1 VSTHERAEVFSRWNT
16 GRRLYWVH
24 QACLALIMLLL
35 ITLVDVPR
43 RAEAA
48 PMAQAPAAKP
58 VCADGRED
66 VVSAAVAAKL
76 CGGRVE
82 ALGKRTETTQVF
94 AEPDGTLTEERATA
108 PVRVKNGDRW
118 DDVDLTLIRDAD
130 GSVVPKVHARDLR
143 FSGEQDGAG
152 EHEVVSLGSGGQ
164 RTSVSWK
171 GPLPEPVLDGR
182 TATYPEVLPG
192 VDIVVKAQMTGY
204 EQYFVAKDRDALDR
218 ITKLTLPID
227 TGKLTATA
235 DAAGGLTFKDGKG
248 RAVGR
253 AQAPEMWDAEVAP
266 LAQEHVN
273 RAPVGLRTVKRKSA
287 GKATMELTADKEFV
301 ERDDLQFPVTI
312 DPPASLPVAFDA
324 FVQNSYSSDQ
334 SGASELR
341 LGHVVDGGS
350 YTARSYLRFNSSGLA
365 GSRIVSAK
373 LRLWATHS
381 WSCTAVSWEA
391 WRTDYV
397 DASVRWTA
405 QPTAREKV
413 GTSTETK
420 GYSSSCADGYVYVEI
435 GKALQTSA
443 DNNWATSNIML
454 RATTESDTR
463 SWKKFDS
470 SEAAHPPVVSI
481 TYNAAPAVPTALAV
495 APCYTACGAAS
506 ATTALRPTL
515 SAKLA
520 DGNAGQALRAEFEVR
535 NKATAAMVA
544 TSGVLSNS
552 WTNGSTASWQVGV
565 NLANSTTYQW
575 RVRAKDP
582 YNDGAW
588 TGWTDLTVDTDKPG
602 VPFVSAAIYKND
614 GAPHGGAGQADTFTF
629 TPANGTGDLAAFV
642 YKLDTD
648 ASATTVAAT
657 GTITRS
663 LSPRD
668 GQRTLVVQAKDRAGN
683 LSAANVYSFSAGNA
697 AIAQPLPGATVVKR
711 TKLQITTPVAGYTRA
726 YFEYRRGPGAVTL
739 AIPSANLTSATGAP
753 ITATSTSPVAFSALG
768 GHAIWNAADTLGA
781 VGGVV
786 EVRARIYTATA
797 TTPVYDTAWVRI
809 TVDSSGDG
817 SETEEIGPGDVN
829 LLTGDMGLDTTDA
842 DELGLSAGR
851 SSSSRTPSGGYVAM
865 PEKLTANQQQVSTDL
880 TGFTVPSTST
890 AVRSTARGQGDV
902 TPVDSVEITPA
913 ATGTSNDTYV
923 ALGGDTGAMRLGMQA
938 GKTYR
943 ITGWIFVP
951 ATTGLAPASINNGLR
966 IVGWHRTGT
975 AAYVAVPSPMA
986 AYTEGWQEL
995 TVTMTIP
1002 AGATESL
1009 VRLYNGNAAAS
1020 GKKVYWD
1027 NISVTEVVAPFGP
1040 SWNGG
1045 ATGGAA
1051 DTDYTT
1057 LTFPS
1062 PSVARLNVI
1071 GGGWMTFSR
1080 NADGVSYTPEPGN
1093 ENLALTK
1100 PDASTFRLTEL
1111 DGTVTQFKQQGG
1123 VWTVTSAWTAEDDST
1138 TKYVYDTT
1146 GGRLLLKKV
1155 VNPVEPGVDDAGGCA
1170 GGTLPRGCEVLEY
1183 VYATATTA
1191 GLSQTVF
1198 GDYTDRVSAVKIWSW
1213 DPQAGAVN
1221 AVDVARYAYDNLGR
1235 LREVWDPRV
1244 TPALK
1249 NSYEYDAVNRV
1260 IKATAPGELPWM
1272 FDYANPDIDTA
1283 ALRWNLDNNATDAS
1297 GAGRNGTA
1305 TGVTWGEGNDP
1316 KNPGD
1321 RAAVFTGVATTQIVA
1336 SGTPLS
1342 NTASYTVA
1350 AWARITDI
1358 SANRTIVSKDGSS
1371 TSGFFLNYVAADN
1384 KWAFSRVSADN
1395 ESATPVRA
1403 TSNVAPTVGK
1413 WTHLAGV
1420 YDTATAKMKLYVN
1433 GVLQTTTAATGGW
1446 NASGNYVVGRAKW
1459 AGANANAFAGSID
1472 DVRIYGSALT
1482 DTQVANLAGDE
1493 NTGQLIRVRRAAL
1506 KQGSTTETDGEI
1518 ATNLVYNVPLTRAAG
1533 GPYDMNAAAIGTW
1546 GQTDLPTDATAIF
1559 GPENV
1564 PARNSATVA
1573 SPGANGYP
1581 WANVHYLNAN
1591 GQEVNTASPGGDIDT
1606 NEYDRFGNV
1615 VRSLEASNRAL
1626 ALGTLPGANTMLA
1639 ELGLLDSDTASRAQ
1653 ALSNASRYSSDG
1665 LDLLDLTGPTST
1677 MVLEQ
1682 PVADP
1687 DGAGPLE
1694 AIAAGETVIGRSKQ
1708 ISTYDE
1714 GKPDGANYHLVTT
1727 ETDGALIDGYPLAD
1741 VRVSKNYYDA
1751 EKGGT
1756 SGWILKQPTKV
1767 VADAVEGG
1775 EQKAA
1780 HVVFNA
1786 KGQVLKSWGIGS
1798 SGDDARATE
1807 SIYYSA
1813 GANSADSACGNRP
1826 EWAGEACV
1834 VRAAGAV
1841 TGADPDRMT
1850 TELPVR
1856 RVTSFNRFGDELEVE
1871 ETAAGQSRR
1880 TVTEYDAATRV
1891 TSTRITSDQGAAVP
1905 AVTTAYD
1912 PASGDVTTT
1921 TMDGATITRE
1931 YDRLGRLAAY
1941 TDADGARTVNE
1952 FDRFG
1957 KSVKVSDPTGFSTF
1971 AYDRAQDP
1979 RGQLTSV
1986 TDSVAGTFNAK
1997 YSPDGQLTEL
2007 KYPGGLTRVDKLD
2020 ANLQPVERTYTRDAD
2035 GAVVYAESVV
2045 ENSASQWI
2053 NHKYTGGNKTYG
2065 YDRLGRL
2072 TTAQQDSDITAG
2084 CVTRT
2089 YDYDARTNR
2098 TGKQSYAPDA
2108 EGLCN
2113 TDGADETTGH
2123 TYDSADR
2130 LTDAGYEYDA
2140 FGRTTTM
2147 PGGLT
2152 NGYFANDLVQ
2162 RQQLGDSRQTWTLD
2176 PAHRFRGFTTET
2188 EVEGVWSNSSSKLN
2202 HYGDDSDEPR
2212 WTVEDTTLGS
2222 FTRNVSGP
2230 DGDLTATTNS
2240 DGEVILQL
2248 TNLHGDIAATID
2260 AGLTEPQLF
2269 DYDEFGQPMD
2279 GQAGQRYGWLGG
2291 KQRSGDAMG
2300 GVILMGVRLYSPG
2313 IGRFL
2318 QTDPVDGGNATAYDY
2333 CAGDPVN
2340 CTDLDGKFGWGSI
2353 KRGLSKVAKVASYAS
2368 MIPGPIG
2375 TIAGVVSAVSYAATG
2390 NWREAAWAV
2399 AGAAAAVVGAG
2410 AAVKGARMIKA
2421 ARAAAKARK
2430 ASRARRAYKGRH
2442 RRCGN
2447 SFDGDTAVLMANGA
2461 YRPIGQLQVG
2471 DWVIALDPET
2481 GERAPKPVLEL
2492 IVGQGD
2498 KDLVDISLTDGDDGT
2513 LTATSNHPVWV
2524 EGQGWTAAGELD
2536 AGDLVADASGR
2547 THPIIRV
2554 SAQGWALD
2562 QTVYNL
2568 NVGDLHT
2575 YVVEVDGVE
2584 MLVHNASKSC
2594 GVHGNSLKCTCIHY
2608 VYKILKN
2615 GKRWKYGEGKGDR
2628 LSKQV
2633 NRLNDRDRRNTY
2645 TGHILRGGI
2654 PGKLKARKIEASLIR
2669 MYKRMNKGKRPDGN
2683 KNDR

>member
-1 VSTHERAEVFSRWNT
+1 MSTHERAEIFSRWNA
-16 GRRLYWVH
+16 GRRLAVVR
-24 QACLALIMLLL
+24 QACLVVVMLLL
-35 ITLVDVPR
+35 VTLADLPR
-43 RAEAA
+43 RAVAA
-48 PMAQAPAAKP
+48 PPAQQAPAAKP
-58 VCADGRED
+58 ACPDSRED
-66 VVSAAVAAKL
+66 VVSAAIAAKL
-76 CGGRVE
+76 CGARVE
-82 ALGKRTETTQVF
+82 AIGRRTETTQVF
-94 AEPDGTLTEERATA
+94 ANPDGTITEDRATA
-108 PVRVKNGDRW
+108 PVRVKNGDKW

-130 GSVVPKVHARDLR
+130 GSVVPRVHARDLKL
-143 FSGEQDGAG
+143 SGPQTGAG
-152 EHEVVSLGSGGQ
+152 EHEVVSLGEGEQ

-182 TATYPEVLPG
+182 TATYPDVLPG

-204 EQYFVAKDRDALDR
+204 EQYFVAKDRAALRR
-218 ITKLTLPID
+218 ITKLTLPMS
-227 TGKLTATA
+227 TGKLTASP

-273 RAPVGLRTVKRKSA
+273 RAPVGLRTVKKSA
-287 GKATMELTADKEFV
+287 GKATMELTADPDFV
-301 ERDDLQFPVTI
+301 ERDDLRFPVTI

-334 SGASELR
+334 SGATELK

-373 LRLWATHS
+373 LRLWETHS

-405 QPTAREKV
+405 QPAAREKV

-420 GYSSSCADGYVYVEI
+420 GYSSSCADGYVYIEI
-435 GKALQTSA
+435 GKALQVSA
-443 DNNWATSNIML
+443 DNSWATANLML
-454 RATTESDTR
+454 RATTETDTR

-470 SEAAHPPVVSI
+470 SEAVHPPVVTI
-481 TYNAAPAVPTALAV
+481 TYNAAPAVPSALAV
-495 APCYTACGAAS
+495 APCYSACGAGA

-520 DGNAGQALRAEFEVR
+520 DSNAGQALRAEFELR
-535 NKATAAMVA
+535 NKATAAVVA
-544 TSGVLSNS
+544 TSGVLSGS

-565 NLANSTTYQW
+565 NLANATTYQW

-588 TGWTDLTVDTDKPG
+588 SGWSDLTVDTDKPL
-602 VPFVSAAIYKND
+602 VPFVAATIYKND
-614 GAPHGGAGQADTFTF
+614 GQPHGGAGQSDTFTF
-629 TPANGTGDLAAFV
+629 TPASGTADLAAFV

-657 GTITRS
+657 GVKTVT

-668 GQRTLVVQAKDRAGN
+668 GQRTLTVQAKDRAGN
-683 LSAANVYSFSAGNA
+683 LSAANVYTFSAGNA
-697 AIAQPLPGATVVKR
+697 ALAQPLPGATVVKR
-711 TKLQITTPVAGYTRA
+711 TKLQITTPVTGYTRA

-739 AIPSANLTSATGAP
+739 PIPSANLTSATGAP
-753 ITATSTSPVAFSALG
+753 ITATAASPVAFSALG

-797 TTPVYDTAWVRI
+797 TAPVYDTAWVRV
-809 TVDSSGDG
+809 TVDSGGDG
-817 SETEEIGPGDVN
+817 GATEDIGPGEVN
-829 LLTGDMGLDTTDA
+829 LLTGDLGLDSTDA
-842 DELGLSAGR
+842 DELDLSAGR
-851 SSSSRTPSGGYVAM
+851 TASSRTPAGGYVPM

-880 TGFTVPSTST
+880 TGFTVPATST

-902 TPVDSVEITPA
+902 TPVDSIEITPA

-923 ALGGDTGAMRLGMQA
+923 ALGGDTGAMRLGMQP

-943 ITGWIFVP
+943 ITGWIYVP
-951 ATTGLAPASINNGLR
+951 AATGLAPAHINNGLR
-966 IVGWHRTGT
+966 IVAWHRTGT
-975 AAYVAVPSPMA
+975 AAYVPVPSPMA

-995 TVTMTIP
+995 SVDMTIP
-1002 AGATESL
+1002 AGATEAL

-1027 NISVTEVVAPFGP
+1027 NISVTEIVAPFGP

-1062 PSVARLNVI
+1062 PSVARLNTI
-1071 GGGWMTFSR
+1071 GGSWLTFSR
-1080 NADGVSYTPEPGN
+1080 NADGVSYTPQPGS
-1093 ENLALTK
+1093 EDLTLTK
-1100 PDASTFRLTEL
+1100 PDATTFRLTEL
-1111 DGTVTQFKQQGG
+1111 DGTVAQFKQQGG
-1123 VWTVTSAWTAEDDST
+1123 VWTVTSTWTAEDDST
-1138 TKYVYDTT
+1138 TKYVYDTS

-1155 VNPVEPGVDDAGGCA
+1155 INPVEPGVDDTFGCA
-1170 GGTLPRGCEVLEY
+1170 GSTLPRGCEVLEY
-1183 VYATATTA
+1183 VYATATSA

-1198 GDYTDRVSAVKIWSW
+1198 GDYTDRVSAVKIWNW
-1213 DPQAGAVN
+1213 DPAAGTVN
-1221 AVDVARYAYDNLGR
+1221 GVEVAKYAYDNLGR

-1249 NSYEYDAVNRV
+1249 TSYEYDGANRV
-1260 IKATAPGELPWM
+1260 TKATPPGELPWM
-1272 FDYANPDIDTA
+1272 FDYANPDVDTA
-1283 ALRWNLDNNATDAS
+1283 ALRWNLDGNGTDSS

-1305 TGVTWGEGNDP
+1305 TGVSWGEGNDP

-1321 RAAVFTGVATTQIVA
+1321 RAAVFTGATTTQITA
-1336 SGTPLS
+1336 AGTPLS

-1350 AWARITDI
+1350 AWARITDT
-1358 SANRTIVSKDGSS
+1358 SVNRTVVSKDGAS

-1384 KWAFSRVSADN
+1384 KWAFSRVTADN
-1395 ESATPVRA
+1395 ESATPIRA
-1403 TSNVAPTVGK
+1403 TSNVPPTVGQ

-1420 YDTATAKMKLYVN
+1420 YDTASGKMKLYVN
-1433 GVLQTTTAATGGW
+1433 GVLQNTTAATGGW
-1446 NASGNYVVGRAKW
+1446 NAGGNYVVGRAKW

-1472 DVRIYGSALT
+1472 DVRIYGAALT
-1482 DTQVANLAGDE
+1482 DAQVADLAGDE
-1493 NTGQLIRVRRAAL
+1493 NTGRLIRVRRAAL
-1506 KQGSTTETDGEI
+1506 KQGSTTETDGEVS
-1518 ATNLVYNVPLTRAAG
+1518 THLVYNVPLTRSAG
-1533 GPYDMNAAAIGTW
+1533 GPYDMNAAAIGAW

-1564 PARNSATVA
+1564 PSRSSATAA
-1573 SPGANGYP
+1573 SPGVNGYP

-1591 GQEVNTASPGGDIDT
+1591 GQEVNTATPGGDIDT
-1606 NEYDRFGNV
+1606 SEFDRFGNV
-1615 VRSLEASNRAL
+1615 VRSLEASNRTL
-1626 ALGTLPGANTMLA
+1626 ALGTLPGADTMLA
-1639 ELGLLDSDTASRAQ
+1639 ELGLLDSDSASRAQ
-1653 ALSNASRYSSDG
+1653 ALSTVNRYSTDG
-1665 LDLLDLTGPTST
+1665 LDLLDTVSPTMT

-1682 PVADP
+1682 PLADP
-1687 DGAGPLE
+1687 DDAGPLE
-1694 AIAAGETVIGRSKQ
+1694 AISAGQTVIGRAKQ
-1708 ISTYDE
+1708 INTYDE

-1727 ETDGALIDGYPLAD
+1727 ETDGAVIDGYPLAD

-1756 SGWILKQPTKV
+1756 SGWKLKEPTKV
-1767 VADAVEGG
+1767 VADAVTGG
-1775 EQKAA
+1775 AQLTAYA
-1780 HVVFNA
+1780 VFNA
-1786 KGQVLKSWGIGS
+1786 RGQVLKSQGIGS
-1798 SGDDARATE
+1798 SGEDARATE
-1807 SIYYSA
+1807 TIYYTA
-1813 GANSADSACGNRP
+1813 GANSADDECGNRP
-1826 EWAGEACV
+1826 EWAGEVCV
-1834 VRAAGAV
+1834 VRAAGAI
-1841 TGADPDRMT
+1841 TGADADRMAT
-1850 TELPVR
+1850 QLPVR
-1856 RVTSFNRFGDELEVE
+1856 RVIAFNRFGDELEVE
-1871 ETAAGQSRR
+1871 ETAAGQARR

-1891 TSTRITSDQGAAVP
+1891 TSTRITSDQGAPVP

-1971 AYDRAQDP
+1971 AYDRTQDP

-1986 TDSVAGTFNAK
+1986 TDSVAGTFTTK

-2035 GAVVYAESVV
+2035 GAVIYSESVV
-2045 ENSASQWI
+2045 ENSAGQWI

-2065 YDRLGRL
+2065 YDRMGRL
-2072 TTAQQDSDITAG
+2072 VKAQQDSDITAG
-2084 CVTRT
+2084 CVTRA
-2089 YDYDARTNR
+2089 YDYDDRTNR
-2098 TGKQSYAPDA
+2098 TGKQTYDPDA

-2113 TDGADETTGH
+2113 TDGAESATTH
-2123 TYDSADR
+2123 TYDTADR
-2130 LTDAGYEYDA
+2130 ITDAGYEYDA
-2140 FGRTTTM
+2140 FGRTTKM

-2152 NGYFANDLVQ
+2152 NSYYANDLIQ
-2162 RQQLGDSRQTWTLD
+2162 RQQLDDSRQTWTLD

-2188 EVEGVWSNSSSKLN
+2188 SVDGAWTNSTSKLN

-2212 WTVEDTTLGS
+2212 WTVEDTTLGTI
-2222 FTRNVSGP
+2222 TRNVSGP
-2230 DGDLTATTNS
+2230 DGDLAATTS
-2240 DGEVILQL
+2240 GDGQVTLQL
-2248 TNLHGDIAATID
+2248 TNLHGDIAVTID
-2260 AGLTEPQLF
+2260 AALTEPQLY
-2269 DYDEFGQPMD
+2269 DYDEFGAPMD

-2291 KQRSGDAMG
+2291 KQRSGEAIG
-2300 GVILMGVRLYSPG
+2300 GVILMGVRLYSPA

-2318 QTDPVDGGNATAYDY
+2318 QTDPIDGGNATAYDY

-2340 CTDLDGKFGWGSI
+2340 CTDLDGQFGWGSI

-2390 NWREAAWAV
+2390 NWREAAWAA

-2410 AAVKGARMIKA
+2410 AAVKGVRWAVKG
-2421 ARAAAKARK
+2421 ARAAK
-2430 ASRARRAYKGRH
+2430 RAR
-2442 RRCGN
+2442 CN
-2447 SFDGDTAVLMANGA
+2447 SFTGDTPVLMADGS
-2461 YRPIGQLQVG
+2461 YLPIADVRVG
-2471 DWVIALDPET
+2471 DLVMAVDPAT
-2481 GERAPKPVLEL
+2481 GATFAKPVLATFVGEGTKHLVEL
-2492 IVGQGD
+2492 EFGD
-2498 KDLVDISLTDGDDGT
+2498 AGT
-2513 LTATSNHPVWV
+2513 LTATGEHPVWL
-2524 EGQGWTAAGELD
+2524 EGRGWIDAED
-2536 AGDLVADASGR
+2536 VRAGDLVRTAEGV
-2547 THPIIRV
+2547 THPVRAV
-2554 SAQGWALD
+2554 RDRGWLAGQL
-2562 QTVYNL
+2562 VFNL
-2568 NVGDLHT
+2568 NVGDVHT
-2575 YVVEVDGVE
+2575 FVVSAGGIDV
-2584 MLVHNASKSC
+2584 LVHNASCNLPKKFIRAPRKR
-2594 GVHGNSLKCTCIHY
+2594 GVY
-2608 VYKILKN
+2608 VIKYSN
-2615 GKRWKYGEGKGDR
+2615 GKTYVGKSR
-2628 LSKQV
+2628 
-2633 NRLNDRDRRNTY
+2633 NIHRRMHQHNKK
-2645 TGHILRGGI
+2645 
-2654 PGKLKARKIEASLIR
+2654 GKLKNATSVRYHIRNKGSLKKLEQGVLNRHWHARGRPTAWKSIFTNLIR
-2669 MYKRMNKGKRPDGN
+2669 ASRKYSHF
-2683 KNDR
+2683 